1 MMQSNGVRCREDLG
15 RALEMALRLPCSPC
29 ALPDGA
35 SAGASAERDGLA
47 AIEMRAEESA
57 ASVRED
63 ERKFRE
69 EFRMVGSS

>member
-1 MMQSNGVRCREDLG
+1 MMQSNGVRFREDLG
-15 RALEMALRLPCSPC
+15 RALEMAPRPPCSPC
-29 ALPDGA
+29 ALPD
-35 SAGASAERDGLA
+35 GASAERDGLA